1 MATRAMWLIQR
12 NVNRRVILKMSF
24 QRKTHN
30 FVQSKELQSFS
41 VVVPVNNLQASWWS
55 MRLLEVEGG
64 GGM

>member
-41 VVVPVNNLQASWWS
+41 VVVPVNNLQASWWL